1 MKEKL
6 KENWKEYLVLGL
18 IGLWIVAFAV
28 IFYASA
34 QAGCSDNEAFRELE
48 GLCLLR
54 RIAGLSCFAGYLG
67 LWTWLGGEVAKGKGR
82 HPAIGWLLGF
92 TLEFMGCFFMMMWEP
107 RRDDLGRMIGWDEY
121 KHYSKEERE
130 AIKPRPVP
138 VTPEMKK
145 RRKIVVAIAV
155 GAFLLMV
162 LQILSNL
169 GKN

>member
-6 KENWKEYLVLGL
+6 KENWKEYLVIGL

-34 QAGCSDNEAFRELE
+34 QAGCSENEAFRELE

-54 RIAGLSCFAGYLG
+54 RIAGLSCYAGYLG
-67 LWTWLGGEVAKGKGR
+67 LWTYLGGLVAKGKGR

-121 KHYSKEERE
+121 KHLTVEEWE
-130 AIKPRPVP
+130 AIRPP
-138 VTPEMKK
+138 PIPLSPEMK
-145 RRKIVVAIAV
+145 RRRVIVIVIAI
-155 GAFLLMV
+155 V
-162 LQILSNL
+162 LVIVFALSWVFTEA
-169 GKN
+169 

>member
-6 KENWKEYLVLGL
+6 KENWKEYLVIGL

-34 QAGCSDNEAFRELE
+34 QAGCSAYDGIFQTQ
-48 GLCLLR
+48 GLCLVR
-54 RIAGLSCFAGYLG
+54 GITGLSCFAGYLG
-67 LWTWLGGEVAKGKGR
+67 LWTYLGGLVAKGKGR

-121 KHYSKEERE
+121 KHYSKEEWE
-130 AIKPRPVP
+130 AIRPARVP
-138 VTPEMKK
+138 LSPEMK
-145 RRKIVVAIAV
+145 RRGVICIVIVIVFA
-155 GAFLLMV
+155 LLLV
-162 LQILSNL
+162 FT
-169 GKN
+169 KA